1 MFREAYD
8 SLNSMHKLVPHQT
21 LLRETTEFKDKSY
34 LVKLVHPRDL
44 HNARETHFRKCVHEL
59 EWHTSIN
66 SEYQCRVAKGIL
78 SEFVKH
84 GNSVSLEEV
93 DQINPNLGQTLRSF
107 SNIQE
112 GLKAATYNNNHIQG
126 LYNDTRVE
134 RAHAKNLKSQSYLR
148 KPYHV
153 AQGSVYRKRNYIDL
167 TTPYG
172 TYKKKPKVFHVAKR
186 KYHR

>member
-1 MFREAYD
+1 MKYSSVRLLVSILKIIICAKLTLIILLFIKIPIRNMFREAYD

-44 HNARETHFRKCVHEL
+44 HNTRETHFRKCVHEL

-66 SEYQCRVAKGIL
+66 SEDKCRVAKGIL

-107 SNIQE
+107 SSIEE
-112 GLKAATYNNNHIQG
+112 GLKAA
-126 LYNDTRVE
+126 
-134 RAHAKNLKSQSYLR
+134 KS
-148 KPYHV
+148 PNV
-153 AQGSVYRKRNYIDL
+153 SVPAII
-167 TTPYG
+167 
-172 TYKKKPKVFHVAKR
+172 
-186 KYHR
+186 